1 VQVYDIQGRLVQT
14 GFQGVLEPGSHSLD
28 LDGAA
33 LSSGLYFVRISGE
46 GVNAMRSLT
55 VLR

>member
-1 VQVYDIQGRLVQT
+1 VYDIQGRLVQT
-14 GFQGVLEPGSHSLD
+14 GFQGVLEAGSHSLD

-33 LSSGLYFVRISGE
+33 LSSGLYFVRITGE